1 MPSNRDVTS
10 EEIHVVL
17 VNARAMIG
25 NTSRDVLSVSSCLNE
40 PPAVIALN
48 WVASWAVQLILIYFT
63 EALQTELEERVEASF
78 ANIEATIDEEALI
91 KYET

>member
-1 MPSNRDVTS
+1 M
-10 EEIHVVL
+10 
-17 VNARAMIG
+17 
-25 NTSRDVLSVSSCLNE
+25 
-40 PPAVIALN
+40 IALN
-48 WVASWAVQLILIYFT
+48 WVASWAVQLILIYFS